1 MERNATVWDVMT
13 EKNLQILDS
22 VMLSAQGSDPEP
34 LLPMFREMFCQNP
47 ADQGQIYV
55 AVMPKVGR
63 SACWYALG
71 VSIAEA
77 KQGFER
83 RFAQHS
89 LDTFS
94 PGDRVALL
102 PSKEVYEFAG
112 IYEEYRLIRLS
123 VVNDPRNGS
132 FTLPLD
138 ELSRLQ
144 HADPESP
151 IARRAPSKGELA
163 LTPLDLVI
171 ETRSFGNADFF
182 DTEVI
187 YLGRKSLFQN
197 VMSNVEVARVVN
209 GSLHKFASADVLP
222 WGRIATSGRV
232 SLESDEASHA
242 RPLVA
247 RANSALDIIEFCRAN
262 GVTNRHIVVDS
273 AQFLERELASLC
285 RLMDE
290 FHCKITAFC
299 GFKDFR
305 LLSELEDTGRIF
317 PSQIRPEKIYPREQN
332 GIFQRVASSAN
343 RAVNFEWIE
352 NFLVSHEIVDGTAE
366 KLETISEALR
376 ALEFDTEREFIVGR
390 AFSVLRTIVNPQLS
404 GARSEEVASFV
415 AALSMSFEKVAQF
428 WPAAE
433 RAAFTDVLTNLQRLA
448 ESSDEIASIKRMAA
462 ESLIARPL
470 SPEELNQEDVIF
482 LVDDGGATL
491 VLSGWPRRAKVQQF
505 VFEYDY
511 KDVFSVAFAFE
522 ERWFRLFN
530 KSYRDA
536 ELYAADPDTPYRPTI
551 NQEASK
557 RFWSPRGN
565 DQFVAPDRDRSFVK
579 SKLAAIND
587 SDPEASLP
595 TTLIWFSDDHLC
607 PLADGGKLPTI
618 KNISRSMGTDNLQID
633 LVGASAIEPGDLCV
647 FRTGSDSDLVKSLAR
662 HSMGVDLYEETRS
675 VAGSWQYALDAFI
688 VNNHLNVSDLQA
700 HLKSVGLDRTVTTIR
715 NWLYSPT
722 AIGPQNEGD
731 LVDILEAIG
740 ATTLTSKA
748 TEIWSAISSIRSS
761 HRSAGTNVSKMLRD
775 ELVSSFS
782 GAESLTGHYRMSLGE
797 VDVLE
802 VDTVERDQVSIKAT
816 LVNRLLRPER
826 LGL

>member
-1 MERNATVWDVMT
+1 MT
-13 EKNLQILDS
+13 EKNLEILNS
-22 VMLSAQGSDPEP
+22 VMLAVQGSEPVP
-34 LLPMFREMFCQNP
+34 LLPMFSEMFGQNP

-71 VSIAEA
+71 ASIAEA

-89 LDTFS
+89 LATFS

-112 IYEEYRLIRLS
+112 LYEEYRLIRLS

-132 FTLPLD
+132 FTLPLA

-187 YLGRKSLFQN
+187 YLGRKALFQN
-197 VMSNVEVARVVN
+197 AMSNVEVARVVD

-222 WGRIATSGRV
+222 WGRIATNGRV

-247 RANSALDIIEFCRAN
+247 RANSALDIIEFCKAN

-273 AQFLERELASLC
+273 AQLLERELASLC

-305 LLSELEDTGRIF
+305 ILSALEDTGRIF
-317 PSQIRPEKIYPREQN
+317 PRQIRPEKINAREQN
-332 GIFQRVASSAN
+332 GIFQRVASSAH
-343 RAVNFEWIE
+343 RAINFEWIE
-352 NFLVSHEIVDGTAE
+352 TFPVSHEIVDRTAE
-366 KLETISEALR
+366 NLETISEALR
-376 ALEFDTEREFIVGR
+376 ALEFDTEQEFIVGR
-390 AFSVLRTIVNPQLS
+390 AFNVLRAIVNPPLS
-404 GARSEEVASFV
+404 GARSDEVASFV
-415 AALSMSFEKVAQF
+415 AALSLSFEKVAHF

-433 RAAFTDVLTNLQRLA
+433 RAAFSDVLKNLQGLA
-448 ESSDEIASIKRMAA
+448 ESSDEIAAIKRTAA

-470 SPEELNQEDVIF
+470 SAEELSQEDVIF
-482 LVDDGGATL
+482 LADDDGATL

-511 KDVFSVAFAFE
+511 KDVFAVAFAFE

-579 SKLAAIND
+579 SKLAALNE

-607 PLADGGKLPTI
+607 ALAEGGKLPTI
-618 KNISRSMGTDNLQID
+618 KNIGRSMGTDNLQID

-647 FRTGSDSDLVKSLAR
+647 FRKGSDSDLVKSLAR
-662 HSMGVDLYEETRS
+662 HSMGLDLYEETRS
-675 VAGSWQYALDAFI
+675 VAESWQHALDAFMSS
-688 VNNHLNVSDLQA
+688 NHLTVGDLQA
-700 HLKSVGLDRTVTTIR
+700 HLKSAGLDRTVTTIR

-722 AIGPQNEGD
+722 AIGPQNEND
-731 LVDILEAIG
+731 LVDILEAVG
-740 ATTLTSKA
+740 AATLTSKA
-748 TEIWSAISSIRSS
+748 AEIWSAISSIRSS

-775 ELVSSFS
+775 ELVSLFS
-782 GAESLTGHYRMSLGE
+782 GTEALTGHYRMSLGE

-802 VDTVERDQVSIKAT
+802 VDSVEQDQVNIKAN

>member
-1 MERNATVWDVMT
+1 MVQ
-13 EKNLQILDS
+13 KNLHILET
-22 VMLSAQGSDPEP
+22 VMLSVQDAEPVP
-34 LLPMFREMFCQNP
+34 LLPMFVEIFGQNP
-47 ADQGQIYV
+47 AVEGQIYV

-94 PGDRVALL
+94 PGNRVALL
-102 PSKEVYEFAG
+102 PSKEVFEFAG
-112 IYEEYRLIRLS
+112 LYEEYKLIRLN

-144 HADPESP
+144 HADLDSP
-151 IARRAPSKGELA
+151 TARRAPINGELA

-187 YLGRKSLFQN
+187 YLGRKALFQN
-197 VMSNVEVARVVN
+197 AMSNVEVARVVD

-222 WGRIATSGRV
+222 WGRIATNGRV

-247 RANSALDIIEFCRAN
+247 RANSALDIIEFCKAN
-262 GVTNRHIVVDS
+262 EVTNRHIVVDS
-273 AQFLERELASLC
+273 AQVLERELASLW

-290 FHCKITAFC
+290 FQCKVTAFC

-305 LLSELEDTGRIF
+305 ILSALEDTGRIF
-317 PSQIRPEKIYPREQN
+317 PRQIRPEKINARGQN
-332 GIFQRVASSAN
+332 GIFQRVASSAH
-343 RAVNFEWIE
+343 RAINFEWIE
-352 NFLVSHEIVDGTAE
+352 TFPVSHEVVDRTAE
-366 KLETISEALR
+366 NLETISEALR
-376 ALEFDTEREFIVGR
+376 ALEFDTEQEFIVGR
-390 AFSVLRTIVNPQLS
+390 AFNVLRAIANPPLS

-415 AALSMSFEKVAQF
+415 AALSLSFEKVAHF

-433 RAAFTDVLTNLQRLA
+433 RAAFDDVLKNLQGLA
-448 ESSDEIASIKRMAA
+448 EASDEIAVIKRTAA

-470 SPEELNQEDVIF
+470 SAEELSQEDVIF
-482 LVDDGGATL
+482 LADDDGATL

-511 KDVFSVAFAFE
+511 KDVFAVAFAFE

-565 DQFVAPDRDRSFVK
+565 DKFVAPDRDRSFIK
-579 SKLAAIND
+579 SKLAALNE

-607 PLADGGKLPTI
+607 ALAEGGKLPTI
-618 KNISRSMGTDNLQID
+618 KNIGRSMGTDNLQID

-647 FRTGSDSDLVKSLAR
+647 FRAGSDSDLVKSLAR
-662 HSMGVDLYEETRS
+662 HSMGHDLYEETRS
-675 VAGSWQYALDAFI
+675 VAESWQHALDAFI
-688 VNNHLNVSDLQA
+688 SSNHLTVGDLQA
-700 HLKSVGLDRTVTTIR
+700 HLKSAGLDRTVTTIR

-722 AIGPQNEGD
+722 AIGPQNEND
-731 LVDILEAIG
+731 LVDILEAVG
-740 ATTLTSKA
+740 AATLTSRA

-775 ELVSSFS
+775 ELVSLFS
-782 GAESLTGHYRMSLGE
+782 GTEALTGHYRMSLGE

-802 VDTVERDQVSIKAT
+802 VDSVEQDQVNIKANF
-816 LVNRLLRPER
+816 VNRLLRPER